1 LDSDSLLDSVN
12 CQILAELQ
20 QNARLSYSEL
30 GRRVGLTPPA
40 VAERIHRMEE
50 VGIIE
55 GYRAVVNLERIGLP
69 LLALIRIACSERNCH
84 DFGVL
89 PKDIP
94 EILECCRVT
103 GGDSF
108 IAKVAVTSVQ
118 HLESLIDRLMPY
130 GETVTAL
137 VLSSPVT
144 HRVVLP
150 PGRTSEGIELPDLGE
165 QSGVR

>member
-1 LDSDSLLDSVN
+1 MN

-50 VGIIE
+50 AGIIE

-69 LLALIRIACSERNCH
+69 LLALIRIACNEHNCQQ
-84 DFGVL
+84 FGAL
-89 PKDIP
+89 AKDIP

-103 GGDSF
+103 GGDSY

-118 HLESLIDRLMPY
+118 HLESLIDRLMLY
-130 GETVTAL
+130 GETITAL

-144 HRVVLP
+144 HRIVLP
-150 PGRTSEGIELPDLGE
+150 PWRVSESLELRDLGE

>member
-1 LDSDSLLDSVN
+1 MDSEGLLDDVN
-12 CQILAELQ
+12 WRILSELQ

-50 VGIIE
+50 AGIIE
-55 GYRAVVNLERIGLP
+55 GYHAVLNLERVGLP
-69 LLALIRIACSERNCH
+69 LLALIRIACSERNCQT
-84 DFGVL
+84 FGIL
-89 PKDIP
+89 AKDIP

-103 GGDSF
+103 GGDSY
-108 IAKVAVTSVQ
+108 IVKVAVSSVQ

-130 GETVTAL
+130 GETITAL

-144 HRVVLP
+144 HRIVLP
-150 PGRTSEGIELPDLGE
+150 PDRASGALELPDFEE
-165 QSGVR
+165 QSSVP